1 MLEKSF
7 GLLFFLKQTRNQ
19 QQREKFIYLKITVDG
34 KANELSTKRRCVQAS
49 WNPAFGRATGKRDY
63 PRIEP
68 LP

>member
-34 KANELSTKRRCVQAS
+34 KQMNCPQKEGVCR
-49 WNPAFGRATGKRDY
+49 
-63 PRIEP
+63 PRGIP
-68 LP
+68 LPVAQPGLKKRQKN